1 MIKVQPKVAKKK
13 YITAKDLDYQMI
25 VSKAQGRLTKEAERM
40 IILLAKNVIKKFY
53 YANPDDRL
61 DCLQTAYL
69 DIFANWYSYDESK
82 GQAFS
87 WITEVVKRGM
97 AKGWNKQHRKKGD
110 ENVIVI
116 SLTGYAQDG
125 EQFERF

>member
-1 MIKVQPKVAKKK
+1 MIKVQPKVVKKK

-40 IILLAKNVIKKFY
+40 IILLAKNVIKKFSY
-53 YANPDDRL
+53 KDPDDRL
-61 DCLQTAYL
+61 DCLQSAYL
-69 DIFANWYSYDESK
+69 DIFANWHSFDESR

-87 WITEVVKRGM
+87 WITEVVKRGL
-97 AKGWNKQHRKKGD
+97 AKGWNSRYKLKGD
-110 ENVIVI
+110 PNAKVI
-116 SLTGYAQDG
+116 SLTGYTSDG